1 MTALSL
7 SWRAYERSNFK
18 LLTLFSADDVVADR
32 SAMIWNKSLNEFFV
46 LGRHL
51 CIAIFL
57 LTQYVKGIGPMLRG
71 NADVV
76 VLQPIFQHDARLVLA
91 DLYGGWMD
99 HKVFWTLMDQVV
111 YDKNLPG
118 STPQEPKKEVRTM
131 YINDYEN
138 TTNPQMKFKW
148 SMAQNP
154 EDIEPEWKL
163 LPKEYWEESE
173 RRKVK
178 SKPKMENTMLDPVR
192 LMIKWNNLGK
202 SKFQ

>member
-1 MTALSL
+1 M
-7 SWRAYERSNFK
+7 
-18 LLTLFSADDVVADR
+18 LFSADDVVADR

-118 STPQEPKKEVRTM
+118 STPQEPNKEVRTM

-154 EDIEPEWKL
+154 EDIEPKWKL

-178 SKPKMENTMLDPVR
+178 SKPKFENAVLDPVR
-192 LMIKWNNLGK
+192 LMIKWNNLGQ
-202 SKFQ
+202 SKFQGGL